1 MVSHFAL
8 MVLFSALV
16 STVFAVLQR
25 DAPGEQFRY
34 GAYLFAGFVG
44 VGFLLGWA
52 MLIFPLGS

>member
-16 STVFAVLQR
+16 SAVFAVLQR
-25 DAPGEQFRY
+25 DAPREQLRY